1 MCIRDQKASLKVFR
15 LIVAAY
21 LEDRGA
27 TAESNRRTNI
37 YTSAPNFSFKSET
50 IMRFSLLHYFLGLSR
65 LIFGL
70 KYEVNLQY
78 LGSKIQRSVIDK
90 QYPEGIGIPTPRLQQ
105 LVLSS
110 AGDGSTPPSHVPH
123 DIESEYGVYN
133 NLGRRGARKTCFPSF
148 CPSPFQH
155 RYSGWPSR
163 CETPRTR

>member
-1 MCIRDQKASLKVFR
+1 MHTRPESESRSIQIDCSSVSGRSWSYGRVEPQDK
-15 LIVAAY
+15 Y
-21 LEDRGA
+21 LHF
-27 TAESNRRTNI
+27 
-37 YTSAPNFSFKSET
+37 SANLSFKSET
-50 IMRFSLLHYFLGLSR
+50 IMRFSLLAYFLGLSR